1 MHLVLFDV
9 HPNRQATQSKM
20 LSGVLFALE
29 AVSAPAPQLASAHRN
44 KTTMRSNPSFERTCN
59 GIGFRHVA
67 LLPILHH
74 AVKALRRCHR
84 SIPTLG
90 IAIHMSPDSARLR
103 HVSLKVA
110 RAKEHAAELAAAV
123 QRFFASKPYSVG
135 TKHHPE
141 TRKLIYFVA
150 GVTGAPDDLA
160 LLAGDAIQN
169 LSTAL
174 DHLAYQVVCKDTEDA
189 PPNPRGTYFPIADDY
204 DSYEASK
211 AKKLRGA
218 KAATLKRFDQIKP
231 YRGGNDRLWRLARLN
246 NIEKHR
252 LLFTVGSQAAG
263 IHLGQLMS
271 GLFEDFPSGVASA
284 MQSMNL
290 FLNPADKG
298 FPLQQGF
305 ELYIGQADEVP
316 NPKQE
321 FRFELVLNEPGVAEG
336 KNLLDTVN
344 ALTSEVEKVVH
355 ELASLL

>member
-1 MHLVLFDV
+1 
-9 HPNRQATQSKM
+9 
-20 LSGVLFALE
+20 
-29 AVSAPAPQLASAHRN
+29 
-44 KTTMRSNPSFERTCN
+44 
-59 GIGFRHVA
+59 
-67 LLPILHH
+67 
-74 AVKALRRCHR
+74 
-84 SIPTLG
+84 
-90 IAIHMSPDSARLR
+90 MSPDPARLR
-103 HVSLKVA
+103 HVSLKVE
-110 RAKEHAAELAAAV
+110 RAKAHAAQLADAV
-123 QRFFASKPYSVG
+123 RQFFETNPYAVG

-150 GVTGAPDDLA
+150 AVRAAPDDLS

-174 DHLAYQVVCKDTEDA
+174 DHLAYQVVCKDTGDA
-189 PPNPRGTYFPIADDY
+189 PPNPRGIYFPIADDY

-211 AKKLRGA
+211 TKKLRGA
-218 KAATLKRFDQIKP
+218 KTATLERFDMLKP
-231 YRGGNDRLWRLARLN
+231 YRGGNDNLWQLARLN

-271 GLFEDFPSGVASA
+271 GLLPKDFAPEMASA

-290 FLNPADKG
+290 FLNPADRG
-298 FPLQQGF
+298 FPLQPGF

-336 KNLLDTVN
+336 TNLLDTVN
-344 ALTSEVEKVVH
+344 ALTTEVERVVQ
-355 ELASLL
+355 ELAPFL

>member
-1 MHLVLFDV
+1 
-9 HPNRQATQSKM
+9 
-20 LSGVLFALE
+20 
-29 AVSAPAPQLASAHRN
+29 
-44 KTTMRSNPSFERTCN
+44 
-59 GIGFRHVA
+59 
-67 LLPILHH
+67 
-74 AVKALRRCHR
+74 
-84 SIPTLG
+84 
-90 IAIHMSPDSARLR
+90 MSTGLARLR
-103 HVSLKVA
+103 HVSLKLE
-110 RAKEHAAELAAAV
+110 RAKAHGAELGAAMR
-123 QRFFASKPYSVG
+123 RFFATNPYVVG

-150 GVTGAPDDLA
+150 TVSAAPDELS

-174 DHLAYQVVCKDTEDA
+174 DHLAYQIVCKDTADA
-189 PPNPRGTYFPIADDY
+189 PPNPRGIYFPIAEDY
-204 DSYEASK
+204 DTYEASK

-218 KAATLKRFDQIKP
+218 STATLSRFDMLKP
-231 YRGGNDRLWRLARLN
+231 YRGGNDNLWRLARLN

-271 GLFEDFPSGVASA
+271 GLLPKDFAPEMASA

-290 FLNPADKG
+290 YLNPADKG
-298 FPLQQGF
+298 FPLQPGF

-336 KNLLDTVN
+336 MNLLDTVN
-344 ALTSEVEKVVH
+344 ALTTEVERVVQ
-355 ELASLL
+355 ELVPLL

>member
-1 MHLVLFDV
+1 
-9 HPNRQATQSKM
+9 
-20 LSGVLFALE
+20 
-29 AVSAPAPQLASAHRN
+29 
-44 KTTMRSNPSFERTCN
+44 
-59 GIGFRHVA
+59 
-67 LLPILHH
+67 
-74 AVKALRRCHR
+74 
-84 SIPTLG
+84 
-90 IAIHMSPDSARLR
+90 MSTDLARLR
-103 HVSLKVA
+103 HVSLKVE
-110 RAKEHAAELAAAV
+110 RAKAHVAELAGAV
-123 QRFFASKPYSVG
+123 QQFFATKPYGVS

-141 TRKLIYFVA
+141 TRKLVYFVA
-150 GVTGAPDDLA
+150 AVRATPDNLA

-189 PPNPRGTYFPIADDY
+189 PPNPRAIYFPIADDY

-218 KAATLKRFDQIKP
+218 KSATLERFDKLKP
-231 YRGGNDRLWRLARLN
+231 YRGGNENLWRLARLN

-271 GLFEDFPSGVASA
+271 GLLPKDFAPEMAFA
-284 MQSMNL
+284 MQGMNL
-290 FLNPADKG
+290 YLNPADKG
-298 FPLQQGF
+298 FPLQPGF

-336 KNLLDTVN
+336 MNLLDTVS
-344 ALTSEVEKVVH
+344 ALATEVEKVVQ
-355 ELASLL
+355 ELAPLL